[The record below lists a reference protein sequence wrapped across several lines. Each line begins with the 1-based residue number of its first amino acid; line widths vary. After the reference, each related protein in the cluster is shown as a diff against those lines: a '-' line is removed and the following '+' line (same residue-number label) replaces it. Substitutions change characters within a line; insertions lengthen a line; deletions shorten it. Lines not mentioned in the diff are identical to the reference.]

1 MACKI
6 GLNRKEQRRFGIID
20 TLTLKN
26 NDKFIAT
33 DRIGRTSTWKM
44 VEQKDETHFLL
55 EAIGET
61 MRNFE
66 KAYLLEKKTQG
77 KRGRKGVDF
86 GRIEVCNVWFEY
98 REIELINEE

>member
-1 MACKI
+1 M
-6 GLNRKEQRRFGIID
+6 
-20 TLTLKN
+20 TLKHE
-26 NDKFIAT
+26 DKFVAT

-55 EAIGET
+55 EAIGDT
-61 MRNFE
+61 MRKYE
-66 KAYLLEKKTQG
+66 KAYLAEKRAKG

-98 REIELINEE
+98 REIELIKDE